1 MKKTP
6 ILFSILTIFIFSS
19 CTTYRYIYAPATPN
33 IPYFTEKGDS
43 KAAAYYAG
51 ASGDGNVTNRAD
63 GLDIHG
69 AYAITNHWMITTS
82 FFTRSERDQEYSNQ
96 TSDLNIYYKRNIIE
110 VGGGYFAA
118 LNEKKSITIN
128 LLVSA
133 GSGKFKINE
142 KGLDPGSTYNRFYD
156 VNVFKY
162 YLQPSINF
170 RPLKNFSFAFYVK
183 PTFVRYGKFNTDY
196 TSDEFKDYGFQDIYN
211 KTLSFF
217 ELGYDLKFSIPGATW
232 LSIEAAATVIS
243 KDYIYGT
250 PLISRGGN
258 GAIGLN
264 VNFGKMQKKKKVV
277 EEPLE

>member
-43 KAAAYYAG
+43 KAAAYYGGAG
-51 ASGDGNVTNRAD
+51 GDNGNSNRAD
-63 GLDIHG
+63 GFDIQG
-69 AYAITNHWMITTS
+69 AYAITDHWMITTS
-82 FFTRSERDQEYSNQ
+82 YFNRNERDKEYSNQ
-96 TSDLNIYYKRNIIE
+96 IHDLNIFYKRNIIE
-110 VGGGYFAA
+110 VGGGYFAV
-118 LNEKKSITIN
+118 LNEKKTITIN
-128 LLVSA
+128 LLAGA
-133 GSGKFKINE
+133 GSGKFTINE
-142 KGLDPGSTYNRFYD
+142 KGTDQGSTYNRFYD

-196 TSDEFKDYGFQDIYN
+196 TSDEFKDYGFQGIYN
-211 KTLSFF
+211 RTLSFF
-217 ELGYDLKFSIPGATW
+217 ELGYDLKFTIPGVPW
-232 LSIEAAATVIS
+232 LSIEHTVSGIS
-243 KDYIYGT
+243 RDITYGY
-250 PLISRGGN
+250 PLISHSGN
-258 GAIGLN
+258 IAIGLN
-264 VNFGKMQKKKKVV
+264 VNFAKIAKKKKVA

>member
-1 MKKTP
+1 MMKLTTFLYP
-6 ILFSILTIFIFSS
+6 IFIIFIFSS
-19 CTTYRYIYAPATPN
+19 CTRYRYIYAPATPN

-51 ASGDGNVTNRAD
+51 AGGNGNVTSRAD
-63 GLDIHG
+63 GIDIQG
-69 AYAITNHWMITTS
+69 AYAIANHWMIATS
-82 FFTRSERDQEYSNQ
+82 YFNRNEKNIDYNNQ
-96 TSDLNIYYKRNIIE
+96 PGEQAIYYKRNIIE
-110 VGGGYFAA
+110 MGGGYFNA

-133 GSGKFKINE
+133 GSGKFTIKE
-142 KGLDPGSTYNRFYD
+142 KGTDPGSTFNRFYD

-170 RPLKNFSFAFYVK
+170 RPEKNFSFAFYIK

-196 TSDEFKDYGFQDIYN
+196 TADEFKSYGFQDIYN

-232 LSIEAAATVIS
+232 LSIEAAVSGVS
-243 KDYIYGT
+243 KNYIYGT

-258 GAIGLN
+258 GAIGLT
-264 VNFGKMQKKKKVV
+264 VNFGKMEKKKIQ
-277 EEPLE
+277 